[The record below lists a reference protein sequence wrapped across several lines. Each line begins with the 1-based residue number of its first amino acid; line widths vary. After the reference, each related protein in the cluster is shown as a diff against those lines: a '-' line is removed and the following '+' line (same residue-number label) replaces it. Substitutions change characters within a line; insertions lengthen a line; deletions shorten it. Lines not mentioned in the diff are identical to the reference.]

1 LDNRR
6 GGGRKGAALNV
17 PPEPDG
23 TDEVEAEGHPLAGTS
38 NTAIPTL
45 YLFGPPTSFDGWGE
59 CPSDE
64 TAITAALLVIVSLG
78 ALALTICIALGLI
91 LSDAPRELTQ
101 PNRFPIP
108 AGLIISFAVGPAVH
122 KVHHALDAARG
133 TVGLGVQV
141 LLSSLL
147 MATRAN
153 ATAAATCPSQ
163 P

>member
-1 LDNRR
+1 
-6 GGGRKGAALNV
+6 LNV

-78 ALALTICIALGLI
+78 YRRLSADIWPSAFELNGLASTL
-91 LSDAPRELTQ
+91 R
-101 PNRFPIP
+101 RFFFEIP
-108 AGLIISFAVGPAVH
+108 H
-122 KVHHALDAARG
+122 
-133 TVGLGVQV
+133 
-141 LLSSLL
+141 
-147 MATRAN
+147 
-153 ATAAATCPSQ
+153 TAY
-163 P
+163 